1 MRVIKVIK
9 LINNERV
16 NANLVSS
23 KACDTTSEDTCYQL
37 DNAMCTINS
46 YDVCTKDLAA
56 CYNKGYDYC
65 TPTVDDTDACIG
77 SYDYN

>member
-1 MRVIKVIK
+1 MRVKKYIK

-16 NANLVSS
+16 NAKLMSE
-23 KACDTTSEDTCYQL
+23 KACSSDTTFNDCSVWDKAEC
-37 DNAMCTINS
+37 AVNS
-46 YDVCTKDLAA
+46 YDVCQKDLAA

-65 TPTVDDTDACIG
+65 NTQYDTDACIG

>member
-1 MRVIKVIK
+1 MRVKRFIR
-9 LINNERV
+9 LINSERINV
-16 NANLVSS
+16 KLASS
-23 KACDTTSEDTCYQL
+23 KACDITSEDKCTEL
-37 DNAMCTINS
+37 DTADCTINS

-65 TPTVDDTDACIG
+65 STLYDTDACIG